1 MESFLQHCQL
11 PLVTPHQHRCALTD
25 ELTKHTAQANNTPKG
40 RHLLKLLITWIDD
53 LLTPSPILDEQRM
66 NKVSWHE
73 TREAEHTVIDETPI
87 ITIPYIT
94 KAKSIIKLGNPM
106 AKCVL
111 KTTPRLHQW
120 FTCNN
125 SPSVIPAPWV
135 IEPITPIAPINPQ
148 QPTQVQ
154 PWRSARAMHTAL
166 PSGMQQCL
174 VTQQAINVFTMC
186 EQASFSTISTLLA
199 LMKLPKSQLILNI
212 MHMQWCTPSPVTR
225 F

>member
-1 MESFLQHCQL
+1 MGIPRVGAFYLGPSKDHYKYDHYYILETRAYHVSGLMESFLQHCQL

-125 SPSVIPAPWV
+125 SPSVIPAP
-135 IEPITPIAPINPQ
+135 
-148 QPTQVQ
+148 
-154 PWRSARAMHTAL
+154 
-166 PSGMQQCL
+166 
-174 VTQQAINVFTMC
+174 
-186 EQASFSTISTLLA
+186 
-199 LMKLPKSQLILNI
+199 
-212 MHMQWCTPSPVTR
+212 
-225 F
+225 